1 MGLVYAT
8 GGAAGEIK
16 RIVCGR
22 LFFSLFFSS
31 LSFRFVFWGGCGVVF
46 LSSSYAGVLD
56 CGDRYLRTALAS
68 MAMLATAISYVRDL
82 LVFYLVY
89 KSKREDIS
97 YLSFK
102 VIYFI
107 N

>member
-1 MGLVYAT
+1 MG
-8 GGAAGEIK
+8 G
-16 RIVCGR
+16 CFF
-22 LFFSLFFSS
+22 LFSSLFFR
-31 LSFRFVFWGGCGVVF
+31 FGFVFVLGGCGVVF

-56 CGDRYLRTALAS
+56 CGDWYLRTALAS

-82 LVFYLVY
+82 LAFYLVY

-102 VIYFI
+102 AIHFI